1 MRTPYLLYYIE
12 HYVVKH
18 EVSVLFISVGVKQED
33 HNALLLEMQRLEE
46 ELSKIRGDLQG
57 FAGCK
62 GKCEQLNT
70 LQQTVSSINIPATQ
84 QCFYNDLNFIEV
96 KHFLLLL
103 YIPQPLDIWSSVLA
117 VAEGVEKSVLRQR

>member
-1 MRTPYLLYYIE
+1 MRTPYFLYYID

-33 HNALLLEMQRLEE
+33 HNALLLEMQRLEA

-70 LQQTVSSINIPATQ
+70 LQQTVSSINVPATQ
-84 QCFYNDLNFIEV
+84 QCALNELNFIEV
-96 KHFLLLL
+96 KHFLLFLL
-103 YIPQPLDIWSSVLA
+103 YIPPV
-117 VAEGVEKSVLRQR
+117 